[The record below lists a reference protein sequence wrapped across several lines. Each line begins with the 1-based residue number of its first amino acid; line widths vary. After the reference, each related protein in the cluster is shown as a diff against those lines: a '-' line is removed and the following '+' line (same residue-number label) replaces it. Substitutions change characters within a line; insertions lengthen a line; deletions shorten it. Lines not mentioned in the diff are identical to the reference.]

1 MREYPLPVIIF
12 SLALLL
18 ILPTIPTT
26 TATDTPTS
34 LVDATITAEYQ
45 NATSIHVTA
54 TMLVH
59 RIDNIFGATYTQDQ
73 IDHLANPDD
82 LGAIKLRLHDSL
94 TTQLQKTFPNALI
107 TPEGRPVYA
116 TPYFTDDLTIT
127 LTAAYF
133 DTTPTLNITTLID
146 GLLDSG
152 TDITYH
158 YTLTSTPGWN
168 STYHFTIPTALTLTT
183 ATTTILSPDNRQV
196 TWVTNNTGT
205 TPAVPASLTLHAA
218 HPTTPPNQPE
228 RITLDLT
235 IDTRTPATVSL
246 TANIQLHTLDLTPY
260 HALPPFATGT
270 TTLPADALRLLT
282 TTGLLTL
289 DAIHTHTIQPLLD
302 RLQPLLQNTTL
313 NQPLTLTF
321 TWDNTTTNPTPPYN
335 TTHMDTTPPLT
346 AQYRDPAIRLTIDT
360 LTARAYFGLINAG
373 ATATLT
379 PTSLNIDTTPTT
391 LGLPTTITLTLPQ
404 NITLNNQHTI
414 HWNTTTNTTGALQST
429 LQPQPPY
436 TTDRHATLI
445 TIDITKMDLNLI
457 SLFTGKT
464 ELTTTTT
471 ITQHDTLNVIH
482 TPPEIHL
489 PTTMTLPFLNAD
501 AYRLCTEEGLLTQ
514 QDQTTILDTQKT
526 LFEQRLTTIYN
537 GRTIKAL
544 TNTKTYTTSLQW
556 NGDIATMDDLAP
568 ITIDTYADDDA
579 TLAASLSLSPAT
591 FTIAPFHFTLPHIA
605 NTTTTYRLI
614 FPSGQTLAAVT
625 TQGQPYAQGNTSDG
639 RAYIE
644 FLFNDTSTILTTP
657 VTCTLAVSS
666 LYVLALFLP
675 LILVIVLIVILIIVI
690 LLIRK
695 RRKRSPRL
703 PKQRKTKPK
712 KKGEEP
718 EESTGSEDA
727 EDFYVPPPPP
737 SSRRR

>member
-1 MREYPLPVIIF
+1 MRKYTLSVIVL
-12 SLALLL
+12 SLTLLL
-18 ILPTIPTT
+18 LLPNPIT
-26 TATDTPTS
+26 TADTPTS
-34 LVDATITAEYQ
+34 LVDATITAAYQ
-45 NATSIHVTA
+45 NATSLHVTA
-54 TMLVH
+54 AMLVH
-59 RIDNIFGATYTQDQ
+59 RIDNIFGTTYTQTD
-73 IDHLANPDD
+73 IDHLTNPDD

-94 TTQLQKTFPNALI
+94 TTQLQHTFPNALI

-127 LTAAYF
+127 LTTQYF
-133 DTTPTLNITTLID
+133 DTTITNITTLIT

-168 STYHFTIPTALTLTT
+168 STYLFTIPPALTLTT
-183 ATTTILSPDNRQV
+183 ATTTRLSPDNRQV
-196 TWVTNNTGT
+196 TWIANNTTGT
-205 TPAVPASLTLHAA
+205 TPAVPASLTLHAT

-228 RITLDLT
+228 RITLDLA
-235 IDTRTPATVSL
+235 IDTRTPATISL
-246 TANIQLHTLDLTPY
+246 TANIQLHTLDLTAY
-260 HALPPFATGT
+260 HVLPAFTTGT
-270 TTLPADALRLLT
+270 TLPSDALRLLIT
-282 TTGLLTL
+282 DGLLTL
-289 DAIHTHTIQPLLD
+289 DAIHTHTIQPLID

-313 NQPLTLTF
+313 NQPLTFTF
-321 TWDNTTTNPTPPYN
+321 TWDNTTTNPTPPFN

-346 AQYRDPAIRLTIDT
+346 AQYHNPHIRLTIDN

-373 ATATLT
+373 ANATLT
-379 PTSLNIDTTPTT
+379 PTSLNIDTKNTL
-391 LGLPTTITLTLPQ
+391 LGLPTTVTLTLPQ

-414 HWNTTTNTTGALQST
+414 TWNQTTNTTGTLHSD

-436 TTDRHATLI
+436 TTEKHTTTI
-445 TIDITKMDLNLI
+445 TIDISKMDLNLI
-457 SLFTGKT
+457 GLFTGKT

-471 ITQHDTLNVIH
+471 LTQHDALNVIR

-514 QDQTTILDTQKT
+514 NDQTTILDTQRT

-556 NGDIATMDDLAP
+556 NGDIATMDNLAP
-568 ITIDTYADDDA
+568 ITIDAYADDDA

-591 FTIAPFHFTLPHIA
+591 FTIAPLHFTLPHIA

-657 VTCTLAVSS
+657 VTCTLAVSTF
-666 LYVLALFLP
+666 YVLALFLP
-675 LILVIVLIVILIIVI
+675 LILVIVLIVILLIVI

-695 RRKRSPRL
+695 RRKRSPGL

-718 EESTGSEDA
+718 EEPTGSEDA